1 MKILILGGTSD
12 AISIAQSLIKSHH
25 EVTYS
30 IAGIV
35 RQPDLDCRVLSGG
48 FRIQNTAQGKKQF
61 DNGAAG
67 MQWHIQQEGYELIVD
82 ATHPYAVQIS
92 ENTVVSAKNVG
103 VSVWRYLRT
112 PWKELADDN
121 WLEFDS
127 MKGIISQ
134 LEPYQKPFFTVG
146 REVFS
151 NVDLR
156 VPNQKWLVR
165 SAGVEIANIPD
176 ITELKEIGPFKLED
190 ELALFKSHG
199 VDALISKNSGGE
211 AVAAKLEAARQLG
224 IPVFMLQRPE
234 KAPLERCFF
243 SAQDLVEQI
252 NSHSPQLNNN
262 FS

>member
-12 AISIAQSLIKSHH
+12 AISIAQSLITSHY

-48 FRIQNTAQGKKQF
+48 FRIQNTAQGQQQF
-61 DNGAAG
+61 DHGAEG

-82 ATHPYAVQIS
+82 ATHPYAFQIS
-92 ENTVVSAKNVG
+92 ENIVVSAKNVG
-103 VSVWRYLRT
+103 VPVWRYLRM
-112 PWKELADDN
+112 PWKELVDDN

-127 MKGIISQ
+127 MKEIISQ

-156 VPNQKWLVR
+156 TPNQKWLVR
-165 SAGVEIANIPD
+165 SAGVETANIPD
-176 ITELKEIGPFKLED
+176 IAELKEIGPFKLED

-199 VDALISKNSGGE
+199 VDVLISKNSGGE
-211 AVAAKLEAARQLG
+211 AVAAKLEAARLLD
-224 IPVFMLQRPE
+224 IPVFFLNRPV
-234 KAPLERCFF
+234 KA
-243 SAQDLVEQI
+243 SADLSFATTQDLIEQI
-252 NSHSPQLNNN
+252 NTSFTP
-262 FS
+262 

>member
-12 AISIAQSLIKSHH
+12 AISIAQSLIKSQH

-48 FRIQNTAQGKKQF
+48 FRVQQTVNGEKHF
-61 DNGAAG
+61 DNGVEG
-67 MQWHIQQEGYELIVD
+67 LQWHLEKEAYDLVVD

-103 VSVWRYLRT
+103 VPVWRYLRT
-112 PWKELADDN
+112 PWKKLAEDD

-127 MKGIISQ
+127 MKEIISQ
-134 LEPYQKPFFTVG
+134 IEPYQKPFFTVG

-156 VPNQKWLVR
+156 APNQKWLVR
-165 SAGVEIANIPD
+165 SAGVETANIPD
-176 ITELKEIGPFKLED
+176 ITELKEIGPFKLEH

-199 VDALISKNSGGE
+199 VDVLISKNSGGE
-211 AVAAKLEAARQLG
+211 AVAAKLEAARLLD
-224 IPVFMLQRPE
+224 IPVFLLNRPV
-234 KAPLERCFF
+234 KAPADLSF
-243 SAQDLVEQI
+243 ATTQDLIEQI
-252 NSHSPQLNNN
+252 NTSFTP
-262 FS
+262 